1 MAKKV
6 DSVAIQAAVEKLFK
20 DAPPTTP
27 EFVAMLRLNGFRG
40 VWYAADK
47 PCALSPM
54 ASWICIRPSKPLS
67 LAHFSDDCTSVTV
80 WRVRPKVRLVDR
92 GSPLLTLPIPAQ
104 IGAAVR
110 LWRRRELPFLEYGG
124 APSAEDP

>member
-1 MAKKV
+1 VSKT
-6 DSVAIQAAVEKLFK
+6 DAIYVRYCLQAAF
-20 DAPPTTP
+20 DAAPPSTAD
-27 EFVAMLRLNGFRG
+27 FVRMLRLNGFRG
-40 VWYAADK
+40 VWSAADK

-124 APSAEDP
+124 APSAEDL